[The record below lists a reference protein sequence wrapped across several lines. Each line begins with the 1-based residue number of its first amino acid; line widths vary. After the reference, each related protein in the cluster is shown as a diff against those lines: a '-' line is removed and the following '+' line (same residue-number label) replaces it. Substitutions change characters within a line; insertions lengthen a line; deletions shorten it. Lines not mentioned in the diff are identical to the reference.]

1 MKELQILP
9 VPDLVLA
16 DHIFTLLNDK
26 SLERQKEAIES
37 LLSAIK
43 EGNMAPLYLY
53 IHEHFKEFPF
63 DIMIYNSLK
72 EDNDKELDKLDNEI
86 KQVQEMDGD
95 QEIADILKRKAE
107 FFARICNKERAL
119 ESYQEA
125 YDNNT
130 AIGFR
135 IDILFGI
142 MRIAL
147 FFSDI
152 PLFIRNMD
160 KTKKLVDNGA
170 DWDRKNRLKT
180 YMALH
185 YMNIRNFKEA
195 SRLFLDSIST
205 FASTELMKY
214 EDVVKYTVITGSI
227 SLERVD
233 FKHKIVDSPEIFS
246 VIASDKSFISLKNM
260 VNSLYY
266 CNYALFFQALAE
278 VEENH
283 LRVNRYLFLHSNYYI
298 REMKRKSY
306 AQLLESYKAL
316 SIASMASAFGVSTE
330 FIDKDLSKFIANK
343 QLNCIIDRVNGIIET
358 NRPDSKNAQYQL
370 LIKQGDHL
378 LNKLQKFQAKVM
390 AGM

>member
-1 MKELQILP
+1 MKETQISS
-9 VPDLVLA
+9 VPNLCLA
-16 DHIFTLLNDK
+16 DYIFTLSNDK
-26 SLERQKEAIES
+26 SLERQKQAIE
-37 LLSAIK
+37 LLLDAIK
-43 EGNMAPLYLY
+43 KENLAPLYLY
-53 IHEHFKEFPF
+53 LHEHFKEFPF
-63 DIMIYNSLK
+63 DITIYNDLK
-72 EDNDKELDKLDNEI
+72 TENDKELEKLDNEI
-86 KQVQEMDGD
+86 KEVQEMDSD
-95 QEIADILKRKAE
+95 QEIADILKKKAE
-107 FFARICNKERAL
+107 FFARICDKDRAL

-125 YDNNT
+125 YNNNT
-130 AIGFR
+130 AIGFQ

-160 KTKKLVDNGA
+160 KAKNFVDNGA

-185 YMNIRNFKEA
+185 FMSIRNFKEA
-195 SRLFLDSIST
+195 SCLFLDSIST
-205 FASTELMKY
+205 FTSTELMKY
-214 EDVVKYTVITGSI
+214 EDVVKYTIITGSI

-233 FKHKIVDSPEIFS
+233 FKQKIVDSPELLS
-246 VIASDKSFISLKNM
+246 VITTDKSFVSLKNM

-266 CNYALFFQALAE
+266 CNYALFFRALADI
-278 VEENH
+278 EENH
-283 LRVNRYLFLHSNYYI
+283 LRVNRYLFLHADYYV

-316 SIASMASAFGVSTE
+316 SISSMASAFGVSIE
-330 FIDKDLSKFIANK
+330 FIDKDLSRFIANK

-378 LNKLQKFQAKVM
+378 LNKLQKFQARIM

>member
-1 MKELQILP
+1 MKEAQILP
-9 VPDLVLA
+9 VPDLRLA
-16 DHIFTLLNDK
+16 DYIFMLLNDK
-26 SLERQKEAIES
+26 YLEQQKKATES

-43 EGNMAPLYLY
+43 EGKLAPLYLY
-53 IHEHFKEFPF
+53 LHERFKDFPF
-63 DIMIYNSLK
+63 DINIYNDLK
-72 EDNDKELDKLDNEI
+72 LENDKELEKFNSEI
-86 KQVQEMDGD
+86 KEVQEMDGD
-95 QEIADILKRKAE
+95 QKIADILRRKAE
-107 FFARICNKERAL
+107 FFARICDKDRAL

-130 AIGFR
+130 AIGFQ

-152 PLFIRNMD
+152 PLFICNMD
-160 KTKKLVDNGA
+160 KAKNLVDNGA

-185 YMNIRNFKEA
+185 FMNIRNFKEA

-205 FASTELMKY
+205 FTSTELMEY

-227 SLERVD
+227 SLERVE
-233 FKHKIVDSPEIFS
+233 FKQKIVDSPELLS
-246 VIASDKSFISLKNM
+246 VVITDKLFISLKNM

-266 CNYALFFQALAE
+266 CNYALFFRALAE

-283 LRVNRYLFLHSNYYI
+283 LRVNRYLFLHANYYV

-316 SIASMASAFGVSTE
+316 SITSMASAFGVSPE
-330 FIDKDLSKFIANK
+330 FIDKDLSRFIANK
-343 QLNCIIDRVNGIIET
+343 QLNCIIDKVNGIIET

-378 LNKLQKFQAKVM
+378 LNKLQKFQARVM

>member
-1 MKELQILP
+1 MKEIHISP
-9 VPDLVLA
+9 VPDLRLA
-16 DHIFTLLNDK
+16 DYIFVCLNDK
-26 SLERQKEAIES
+26 SLERQEEATEL

-43 EGNMAPLYLY
+43 EGNLAPLYLY
-53 IHEHFKEFPF
+53 LHEHIPSFPF
-63 DIMIYNSLK
+63 DFSIYNNLK
-72 EDNDKELDKLDNEI
+72 AENDKELEKLDNEI
-86 KQVQEMDGD
+86 KKVQEMDGE
-95 QEIADILKRKAE
+95 QEIADILRKKAE
-107 FFARICNKERAL
+107 FFARICDKERAL
-119 ESYQEA
+119 EAYQEA
-125 YDNNT
+125 YNNT
-130 AIGFR
+130 GIGFQ

-142 MRIAL
+142 MRVAL

-152 PLFIRNMD
+152 PLFVSNMD
-160 KTKKLVDNGA
+160 KAKNLVDNGG

-180 YMALH
+180 YIGL
-185 YMNIRNFKEA
+185 YYISIRNFKEA
-195 SRLFLDSIST
+195 ARLFLDSIST
-205 FASTELMKY
+205 FTSTELMTY
-214 EDVVKYTVITGSI
+214 EDVVKYTIISGSI

-233 FKHKIVDSPEIFS
+233 FRQKIVDSPEVLS
-246 VIASDKSFISLKNM
+246 VIITDKSFVSLKNM

-266 CNYALFFQALAE
+266 CNYALFFRALAE

-283 LRVNRYLFLHSNYYI
+283 LRVNRYLFFHADYYV

-316 SIASMASAFGVSTE
+316 SISSMASAFGVSIE

-378 LNKLQKFQAKVM
+378 LNKLQKFQARVM

>member
-1 MKELQILP
+1 MKEIQILP
-9 VPDLVLA
+9 VPDLLIA
-16 DHIFTLLNDK
+16 DHIFILLNDK
-26 SLERQKEAIES
+26 SLERQKETIE
-37 LLSAIK
+37 LLLNIIK
-43 EGNMAPLYLY
+43 KDNMAPLYLY
-53 IHEHFKEFPF
+53 LHEHFQMFPF
-63 DIMIYNSLK
+63 EASIYNNLK
-72 EDNDKELDKLDNEI
+72 AENDKELEKLDNEI

-95 QEIADILKRKAE
+95 QEIADILRKKAE
-107 FFARICNKERAL
+107 FFARICDKDRAL

-125 YDNNT
+125 YNNNT
-130 AIGFR
+130 AIGFQ

-142 MRIAL
+142 MRVAL

-152 PLFIRNMD
+152 PLFILHMD
-160 KTKKLVDNGA
+160 KAIKLVDNGG

-180 YMALH
+180 YMGLH
-185 YMNIRNFKEA
+185 YINIRNFKEA

-205 FASTELMKY
+205 FTSTELMTY
-214 EDVVKYTVITGSI
+214 EDVVKYTIIAGSI

-233 FKHKIVDSPEIFS
+233 FKQKIVDSPEVLS
-246 VIASDKSFISLKNM
+246 VITTDKSFLSLKNM
-260 VNSLYY
+260 VNSLYF
-266 CNYALFFQALAE
+266 CNYALFFRSLAE

-283 LRVNRYLFLHSNYYI
+283 LRANRYLFLHADYYV

-316 SIASMASAFGVSTE
+316 SITSMASAFGVSVE

-358 NRPDSKNAQYQL
+358 NRPDNKNAQYQL

-378 LNKLQKFQAKVM
+378 LNKLQKFQARVM

>member
-1 MKELQILP
+1 MKEIQISP
-9 VPDLVLA
+9 VPDLHLA
-16 DHIFTLLNDK
+16 DYIFILLNDK
-26 SLERQKEAIES
+26 HLERQKEAIES

-43 EGNMAPLYLY
+43 EGKLSFLYLY
-53 IHEHFKEFPF
+53 LHERFKNFPF
-63 DIMIYNSLK
+63 DIAIYNDLK
-72 EDNDKELDKLDNEI
+72 AENDKELEKFDNEI
-86 KQVQEMDGD
+86 KEIQEMDGD
-95 QEIADILKRKAE
+95 QKIADILRRKAE
-107 FFARICNKERAL
+107 FFARICDKDRAL

-125 YDNNT
+125 YNNNT
-130 AIGFR
+130 AIGFQ

-160 KTKKLVDNGA
+160 KAKNLVDNGA

-185 YMNIRNFKEA
+185 FMNIRNFKEA

-205 FASTELMKY
+205 FTSTELMEY
-214 EDVVKYTVITGSI
+214 EDVVKYTIITGSI
-227 SLERVD
+227 SLERVE
-233 FKHKIVDSPEIFS
+233 FKQKIVDSPELLS
-246 VIASDKSFISLKNM
+246 VVITDKLFVSLKNM

-266 CNYALFFQALAE
+266 CNYALFFRALAE
-278 VEENH
+278 VEENY
-283 LRVNRYLFLHSNYYI
+283 LRINRYLFLHADYYV

-316 SIASMASAFGVSTE
+316 SITSMASAFGVSAE
-330 FIDKDLSKFIANK
+330 FIDKDLSRFIANK

-378 LNKLQKFQAKVM
+378 LNKLQKFQARIM